1 MNKTVAIANYFI
13 ALGIQEQLVD
23 NAPPKINA
31 LVYFAHGWFL
41 GLTGKPLVDNEF
53 IATSTGPELPALMR
67 MMRPYGNSRITD
79 LLRVLTPDPKVPGR
93 ATRAAPIIPAKSPLQ
108 VVLSKVWKGLGRVG
122 VYTLNDLT
130 CAPYT
135 PWASVWYN
143 ADKQSRAPLTISDER
158 LQAWFTERRVKVGG
172 RMEISLDALKMTTYS
187 RFAGGNVAEE
197 SD

>member
-1 MNKTVAIANYFI
+1 MNKTVAVANYFI
-13 ALGIQEQLVD
+13 ALGIKEQLVD

-41 GLTGKPLVDNEF
+41 GLTGKPLVDSEYV
-53 IATSTGPELPALMR
+53 ATSTGPELPSLMR

-93 ATRAAPIIPAKSPLQ
+93 ATRAAPIIPANSPLN

-122 VYTLNDLT
+122 YYTLSDLS

-135 PWASVWYN
+135 PWASVWYS
-143 ADKQSRAPLTISDER
+143 ADKQARGQAIITDER
-158 LQAWFTERRVKVGG
+158 LQAWFSERRQKIGG
-172 RMEISLDALKMTTYS
+172 RMDISLDALKMTTYS
-187 RFAGGNVAEE
+187 RFAGGNVEEE
-197 SD
+197 SN